1 MRLIHVV
8 TLTAGV
14 VLWAS
19 CSGDTGSLFLA
30 PGLDAGASG
39 VPGTTIDAD
48 MPGAIDSDG
57 SAYPSA
63 NIGGRPKSATQA
75 GQIFPNLT
83 FPGVLSAATA
93 DTQAVVSMSDYYDPQ
108 GLRYDL
114 LHVIAIF
121 MWCPH
126 CNNETYNLA
135 TIAGWQASQR
145 VAVIQIAMQGYNN
158 ATGASP
164 TWSDLQKWATD
175 HDIAFPVL
183 MDGQGAQLSA
193 YFPVS
198 AVPVNIVVNPRTME
212 VLAVDVGEVDDNQ
225 AYEQGFLS
233 GL

>member
-1 MRLIHVV
+1 MRLLFVV
-8 TLTAGV
+8 ALTAC
-14 VLWAS
+14 LAMLSS
-19 CSGDTGSLFLA
+19 CSGDSNGALSLGRGA
-30 PGLDAGASG
+30 DAGAAE
-39 VPGTTIDAD
+39 PG
-48 MPGAIDSDG
+48 S
-57 SAYPSA
+57 
-63 NIGGRPKSATQA
+63 R
-75 GQIFPNLT
+75 QIFPDLT

-93 DTQAVVSMSDYYDPQ
+93 STQAVVSTSDYSDPQ
-108 GLRYDL
+108 GLRYNL

-145 VAVIQIAMQGYNN
+145 VAVIQIAMQGYDS
-158 ATGASP
+158 AAP
-164 TWSDLQKWATD
+164 TWSDVQKWAPD
-175 HDIAFPVL
+175 HDVAFPVL
-183 MDGQGAQLSA
+183 MDGQGAQLGK